1 MFPKVARISVLI
13 GAAAIP
19 LACGGEE
26 AKYEPRP
33 ANSGAKASLPSVP
46 TLQKKPIKQGD
57 AYTVWGAAYYLR
69 SNVHRKDIVGKD
81 ITVTGYITKTNLLEA
96 PECAVHKT
104 GKADPEGCKA
114 PVPTFWI
121 GDSKDAPENESIKV
135 MGWASNF
142 ANLYDAIQEFDRPKD
157 DAGYDDQLWGVKV
170 PNPLPA
176 KGAKV
181 TVKGKFSTTFMK
193 ASSGA
198 EADPYQGIIDFQDVT
213 VHEPAPE
220 LATITGIKRK
230 PAP

>member
-19 LACGGEE
+19 LACGSEE

-33 ANSGAKASLPSVP
+33 AYSGAKASLPSVP
-46 TLQKKPIKQGD
+46 TLQKKPIKQGE

-81 ITVTGYITKTNLLEA
+81 ITVTGYITKTNLMDA

-198 EADPYQGIIDFQDVT
+198 EADPYQGIIDFQDIT
-213 VHEPAPE
+213 VHEPAAE
-220 LATITGIKRK
+220 LATLPTVKRK
-230 PAP
+230 PAN

>member
-33 ANSGAKASLPSVP
+33 AYSGAKASLPSVP

-81 ITVTGYITKTNLLEA
+81 ITVTGYITKTNLMDA

-121 GDSKDAPENESIKV
+121 GDTKDAPEKESIKV

-213 VHEPAPE
+213 LHEPAPE
-220 LATITGIKRK
+220 LATIPGVKRK
-230 PAP
+230 PAN

>member
-33 ANSGAKASLPSVP
+33 AYSGAKASLPSVP

-81 ITVTGYITKTNLLEA
+81 ITVTGYITKTNLMDA

-121 GDSKDAPENESIKV
+121 GDTKDAPEKESIKV

-198 EADPYQGIIDFQDVT
+198 EADPYQGIIDFQDMT
-213 VHEPAPE
+213 VHEPASE
-220 LATITGIKRK
+220 LATLPGVKRK
-230 PAP
+230 PAN

>member
-33 ANSGAKASLPSVP
+33 AYSGSKASLPSVP

-69 SNVHRKDIVGKD
+69 SAVHRKDIVGKD
-81 ITVTGYITKTNLLEA
+81 ITITGYITKTNLDEA
-96 PECAVHKT
+96 PKCAVHKT

-114 PVPTFWI
+114 PVPTFWV
-121 GDSKDAPENESIKV
+121 GDTKDAPETESIKV

-157 DAGYDDQLWGVKV
+157 DAGYDDQQWGVKV

-181 TVKGKFSTTFMK
+181 TVKGKFSTTFSK

-198 EADPYQGIIDFQDVT
+198 EADPYQGIVDFQDVT
-213 VHEPAPE
+213 VLEQAPE
-220 LATITGIKRK
+220 LATLPGVKRK
-230 PAP
+230 PAN

>member
-13 GAAAIP
+13 CAAAIP
-19 LACGGEE
+19 LACGSEE

-81 ITVTGYITKTNLLEA
+81 ITVTGYITKTNLMEA
-96 PECAVHKT
+96 PACAVHKT

-121 GDSKDAPENESIKV
+121 GDTKDAPENESIKV

-170 PNPLPA
+170 PNPLPS

-198 EADPYQGIIDFQDVT
+198 EADPYQGIIDFQDIT
-213 VHEPAPE
+213 QHEPAPE
-220 LATITGIKRK
+220 LATIPGVKRR
-230 PAP
+230 PQP